1 MTSSLK
7 LLETVQVGKETVKGT
22 AVAATRRL
30 IGDFRYRRIQDVY
43 EFLDQNSGVFA
54 RVPRQGVVTRH
65 ASQLEGRGPLDY
77 QQILLPLLSGMKGGV
92 TGVGAGA
99 DKLWTFDPSTS
110 VPPALDAYTV
120 EYTERSP
127 NDNAEM
133 EFAYGITDEI
143 EITASTDNMTEMRY
157 RMFGRAS
164 ADSTMTAAL
173 AVPTNLILDAPVRWG
188 VFVDTTFAG
197 IGATQ
202 ILAQVY
208 GFRWTYK
215 GAVHPGFYLDN
226 RSTLDFATEEYGRPE
241 CELELDVVHDP
252 LSTAFVQTQEAF
264 KTAQT
269 LQYIECRQTGATLG
283 TSTYLVKLQG
293 AYYHMADSMEER
305 GNDRDGNQI
314 VRMHFGSAYDVTSGF
329 HVKAIITNQ
338 IATFP

>member
-1 MTSSLK
+1 VASSLK
-7 LLETVQVGKETVKGT
+7 ILETIQVGKETVKGT
-22 AVAATRRL
+22 GVAATRRV
-30 IGDFRYRRIQDVY
+30 IGDGRYQRIQDVY

-65 ASQLEGRGPLDY
+65 ASQIEVRGPLDF

-92 TGVGAGA
+92 TGTGAGA
-99 DKLWTFDPSTS
+99 DKLWTFDPSTAT
-110 VPPALDAYTV
+110 PPALDAYTV

-133 EFAYGITDEI
+133 EFTYGITEEL
-143 EITASTDNMTEMRY
+143 EITSSTDAMSEMRF

-173 AVPTNLILDAPVRWG
+173 TVPTLELAAPVRWG
-188 VFVDTTFAG
+188 CFVDATFAG
-197 IGATQ
+197 IGVTQ

-215 GAVHPGFYLDN
+215 NAVHPGFYLDN
-226 RSTLDFATEEYGRPE
+226 RTTLDFGTEEYGRPE

-252 LSTAFVQTQEAF
+252 ATAALVQTQEAF

-269 LQYIECRQTGATLG
+269 LQFIEMRLTGAVLG
-283 TSTYLVKLQG
+283 STFYLVKLQG
-293 AYYHMADSMEER
+293 AYYHMADSMQER
-305 GNDRDGNQI
+305 GNDRDGNQT
-314 VRMHFGSAYDVTSGF
+314 VRMHFGSAYDSVSAS
-329 HVKAIITNQ
+329 HVKAIITNNL
-338 IATFP
+338 ATFP